1 VFTSTDF
8 PTSILLFSLYQ
19 NGHQLFR
26 DKEYYWSTPPNRN
39 MFEPKPYILL
49 IDDDQDD
56 LDLFSSGLQGK
67 GMEVKTFDS
76 STKAL
81 FYLTLMSETREL
93 PSFII
98 MDYNMPKKNGH
109 QVLLLIKNN
118 AETKHIPVVMYS
130 TSMADDLRQQLIDAG
145 AFDCF
150 IKPWTG
156 QELNTQVELF
166 KHLNN
171 SFLSKEPA

>member
-1 VFTSTDF
+1 
-8 PTSILLFSLYQ
+8 
-19 NGHQLFR
+19 
-26 DKEYYWSTPPNRN
+26 
-39 MFEPKPYILL
+39 
-49 IDDDQDD
+49 
-56 LDLFSSGLQGK
+56 
-67 GMEVKTFDS
+67 
-76 STKAL
+76 
-81 FYLTLMSETREL
+81 
-93 PSFII
+93 
-98 MDYNMPKKNGH
+98 MPKKNGH